1 MVLSGCETMI
11 NQSLDQY
18 TNENIRLKFCIRCGQ
33 KMFIPNPAK
42 QGLCNRCVAGE
53 EKDKNKVIRIS

>member
-1 MVLSGCETMI
+1 MI